1 MDILEILYTREFK
14 KVTYNV
20 RKLSFDAKKI
30 LLLGPR
36 GAGKSTMIYDYLSQ
50 MQKGSFLYIDFNDF
64 RMRDHDIS
72 SDLSNFIKIH
82 HIRLLVLEHFDF
94 SFEVPYCEEVIITT
108 CEKRSLDGFTSQTL
122 YPLDFEEFISFDK
135 RELNLEAIFSAYAI
149 SGTFPAI
156 FGQHKSDFIKV
167 YQDFLKCFAKSD
179 LEMSILQLLA
189 SSQGTVVSI
198 HSLFLELKEKV
209 KVSKDTFYAYTK
221 KLQDA
226 NVFFLVEK
234 FGHKKSGKKLYL
246 IDFTLRSVLSF
257 EKDFIKRFENI
268 VYLELLKRNYMLY
281 YTDAFDFYIPDEAKV
296 ILSIPFLPSNLIEGK
311 LERLSKH
318 LMDLDVRTV
327 QIVTMEVEKVYE
339 QNGITFEMIPF
350 WSFATS
356 L

>member
-1 MDILEILYTREFK
+1 MDILEILYAREFK

-20 RKLSFDAKKI
+20 RKLSFASKKI
-30 LLLGPR
+30 VLLGPR

-64 RMRDHDIS
+64 RMRDYDIS
-72 SDLSNFIKIH
+72 SDLSNFIKKN

-94 SFEVPYCEEVIITT
+94 SFEVPSCEEVIITT
-108 CEKRSLDGFTSQTL
+108 CENRSLDGYTCQTL

-135 RELNLEAIFSAYAI
+135 RELNLEAIFSAYAV

-156 FGQHKSDFIKV
+156 FGQQKGDFVKV
-167 YQDFLKCFAKSD
+167 YQDFLNCFAKSA

-189 SSQGTVVSI
+189 SCQGTVVSI
-198 HSLFLELKEKV
+198 HSLFLELKERM

-221 KLQDA
+221 KLQDE
-226 NVFFLVEK
+226 NVLFLVEK

-246 IDFTLRSVLSF
+246 IDFALRSVLSF

-268 VYLELLKRNYMLY
+268 IFLELLKRGKPLY
-281 YTDAFDFYIPDEAKV
+281 YTDAFDFYLPNEAKV
-296 ILSIPFLPSNLIEGK
+296 ILSIPFLPSNLIEDK

-318 LMDLDVRTV
+318 MMDLEVKSV
-327 QIVTMEVEKVYE
+327 QVVTMEVEKVYE
-339 QNGITFEMIPF
+339 QNGITFELIPF